1 MLHVDFNKDRLH
13 VLSNLGIDECVS
25 EEEAEKL
32 K

>member
-25 EEEAEKL
+25 DL
-32 K
+32 KRATL